1 MSACVGAVARPLHVP
16 ISAVSTAKPIGF
28 DLRFCDNN
36 FFPCDLDLTFS
47 CLLSSTMANAP
58 SPPADTA
65 TDRTSKKRKLSENAE
80 PELEIDVNLPE
91 PPSKKDLRKL
101 KKLKSKGVDT
111 DALTTANVQLIDR
124 SKKGA
129 QEGETPS
136 GSTTSQ
142 KRSPYGVWI
151 GNLSFSTTRDDL
163 MEFFTRGSKEDADTD
178 SENTDESGTGIRRKD
193 ITRINIPQS
202 SKFKGQNKGFAYID
216 FLTATSISHALKLSE
231 KLFNGRKVLI
241 KASTDFNG
249 RPEED
254 KNKKKLAQGALDP
267 GSNPPCRSIF
277 VGNLG
282 YEVTENQIFRHFSP
296 AGKIKKVR
304 FMTFEDSGKCK
315 GFSWVDFEELKS
327 AENVFSG
334 NIEGAEDEDDGTE
347 EKRDEMSESEN
358 EDEADEKKSKS
369 SAKKE
374 KGKRKPKINPYAFMG
389 SRKLRIEYGEDS
401 TTRYK
406 KRFGDSKA
414 ENGTESSKQGASP
427 NKRQK
432 RDGEQKK
439 NFTRDP
445 KKELTTEEKQAK
457 TVESRLTG
465 RIVESTGKKI
475 TFD

>member
-1 MSACVGAVARPLHVP
+1 
-16 ISAVSTAKPIGF
+16 
-28 DLRFCDNN
+28 
-36 FFPCDLDLTFS
+36 
-47 CLLSSTMANAP
+47 MANAP
-58 SPPADTA
+58 VDTSP
-65 TDRTSKKRKLSENAE
+65 DRTSKKRKISENSE
-80 PELEIDVNLPE
+80 PELEIDVSLPE

-111 DALTTANVQLIDR
+111 DALASLNVPLIDR

-129 QEGETPS
+129 QEGESPANGANS
-136 GSTTSQ
+136 

-151 GNLSFSTTRDDL
+151 GNLTFNTTREEL
-163 MEFFTRGSKEDADTD
+163 IEFFTRGSKENDNDDDSKKERDA
-178 SENTDESGTGIRRKD
+178 SEVIGTGIRQKD
-193 ITRINIPQS
+193 ITRLNIPKS
-202 SKFKGQNKGFAYID
+202 TKFKNQNKGFAYVD
-216 FLTATSISHALKLSE
+216 FLTAGCISHALKLSE

-254 KNKKKLAQGALDP
+254 KNKKKGEH
-267 GSNPPCRSIF
+267 GSINSGTNPPCRSIF

-282 YEVTENQIFRHFSP
+282 YEVTEQEIFRHFSP

-334 NIEGAEDEDDGTE
+334 KIEGAEDSGDEKEEEDNKND
-347 EKRDEMSESEN
+347 SESGSESDS
-358 EDEADEKKSKS
+358 EEQPKK
-369 SAKKE
+369 
-374 KGKRKPKINPYAFMG
+374 KRKTMKKQKKRKTNPYAFMG
-389 SRKLRIEYGEDS
+389 NRRLRLEYGEDS

-406 KRFGDSKA
+406 KRFGDGKADTDGKSEKPNSSHKKTSKDA
-414 ENGTESSKQGASP
+414 PVRKETSREP
-427 NKRQK
+427 KR
-432 RDGEQKK
+432 
-439 NFTRDP
+439 
-445 KKELTTEEKQAK
+445 ELTTEEKQAK

-465 RIVESTGKKI
+465 RIVEGTGKKI

>member
-1 MSACVGAVARPLHVP
+1 
-16 ISAVSTAKPIGF
+16 
-28 DLRFCDNN
+28 
-36 FFPCDLDLTFS
+36 
-47 CLLSSTMANAP
+47 MANAP
-58 SPPADTA
+58 SPPADMA
-65 TDRTSKKRKLSENAE
+65 TDRASKKRKLSENTE

-101 KKLKSKGVDT
+101 KKLKSQGVDT
-111 DALTTANVQLIDR
+111 DALTSANVQLIDR

-136 GSTTSQ
+136 GSATSL

-178 SENTDESGTGIRRKD
+178 GENTAESGTGIRQKD
-193 ITRINIPQS
+193 ITRINVPQS
-202 SKFKGQNKGFAYID
+202 SKFKGQNKGFAYVD

-254 KNKKKLAQGALDP
+254 KDKKKLAQGALDP

-282 YEVTENQIFRHFSP
+282 YEVTEDQIFRHFSP

-304 FMTFEDSGKCK
+304 FMSFEDSGKCK
-315 GFSWVDFEELKS
+315 GFSWVDFEDLKS
-327 AENVFSG
+327 AENVFAG
-334 NIEGAEDEDDGTE
+334 NIEGAEDESEDE
-347 EKRDEMSESEN
+347 EKKDEISDSEEEEN
-358 EDEADEKKSKS
+358 ADQKKNKTST
-369 SAKKE
+369 KKE
-374 KGKRKPKINPYAFMG
+374 KRKRKLKINPFAFMG
-389 SRKLRIEYGEDS
+389 SRRLRIEYGEDS

-406 KRFGDSKA
+406 KRFGDGK
-414 ENGTESSKQGASP
+414 TESSDDSSKTSASP

-432 RDGEQKK
+432 RDGEREKI
-439 NFTRDP
+439 FTREP